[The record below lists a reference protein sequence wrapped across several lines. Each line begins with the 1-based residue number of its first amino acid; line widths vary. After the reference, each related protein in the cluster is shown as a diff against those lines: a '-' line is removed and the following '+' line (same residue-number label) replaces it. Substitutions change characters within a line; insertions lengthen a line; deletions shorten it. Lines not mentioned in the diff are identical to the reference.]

1 MFPVTVSKCS
11 PSNQQALFY
20 FAGSG
25 HSKYTLYLLEQITEL
40 EFESTPA
47 MKDLFLRNWLINPS
61 GEARSFVEGDLEK
74 EHENR
79 ELEFFAQRGDI
90 EFDSDFIRH
99 VISPNLRRFL
109 DLKKTW
115 REGIGLAKRRGKHT
129 EPSSR
134 VEVRALLKVYQD
146 EELHFYRPSRI
157 YSDPGAQPLDAFADG
172 VQDLYN
178 GRLDRW
184 KTASVQARKPES
196 TTEPSQALDDD
207 ELDDVDDIDD
217 EGDPTNLSYT
227 AGGIVVEDD
236 EVIVYYD
243 GDGEDNG
250 DWLTAGDADL
260 EVIRFR

>member
-1 MFPVTVSKCS
+1 
-11 PSNQQALFY
+11 
-20 FAGSG
+20 
-25 HSKYTLYLLEQITEL
+25 
-40 EFESTPA
+40 

-134 VEVRALLKVYQD
+134 VKVRTLLKVYHD
-146 EELHFYRPSRI
+146 EELHLYRPSRL
-157 YSDPGAQPLDAFADG
+157 YSESGAQPLDAFADG

-184 KTASVQARKPES
+184 KTVSVQARKPES
-196 TTEPSQALDDD
+196 TTELGQALNDDD
-207 ELDDVDDIDD
+207 MDDVDDVD
-217 EGDPTNLSYT
+217 EESDALKAPYT

-236 EVIVYYD
+236 EVVVYYD
-243 GDGEDNG
+243 GDREDDG
-250 DWLTAGDADL
+250 DWLNAADADL
-260 EVIRFR
+260 EEELQDFDVDEDD